1 MGNISQ
7 LLDGSL
13 LIKALSE
20 IWIEIQQFSH
30 QGREFENN
38 VGKIAILCP
47 CLRGDD
53 TLSEPM
59 MALFIDAYV
68 HHKIS

>member
-1 MGNISQ
+1 M
-7 LLDGSL
+7 
-13 LIKALSE
+13 IKAFSE

-38 VGKIAILCP
+38 VGKIAILCM
-47 CLRGDD
+47 CLRGEDE
-53 TLSEPM
+53 LSEPM
-59 MALFIDAYV
+59 MAQFIDVYM